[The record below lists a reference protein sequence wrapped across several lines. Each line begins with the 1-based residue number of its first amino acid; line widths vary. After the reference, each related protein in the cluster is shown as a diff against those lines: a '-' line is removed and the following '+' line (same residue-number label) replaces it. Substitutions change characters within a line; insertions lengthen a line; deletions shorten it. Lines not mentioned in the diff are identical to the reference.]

1 MKWKVKWQTKFSR
14 SEVKFSWCKGILWR
28 ISYYCTRKSEDQ
40 ELNFA
45 KANELT
51 KELFNDNDKKNEDVE
66 GVENAENPENV
77 ENVEN
82 TENNDEKNRE
92 KEKKVENFIRK
103 NCSEPIENVNKIKP
117 FKNLV
122 NLIIKSAK
130 KELDTAKKE
139 FDIAQKEFDKV
150 KSLGKVSK
158 DNIEKHM
165 NSIKKYRNAKE
176 VRNKVSLFT
185 LPDEEKNKLTDVQKK
200 QIEWLAK
207 DQRIYELPAYKKLI
221 ENWWFIIPSDIRTSY
236 DSAGQKPVLHLWVD
250 YNVKA
255 WTEVKSIYDWIVVES
270 TYTWEPWESSLWY
283 KVVVKHKADDWT
295 EFYSLYGHLGS
306 KDLAEKWKKVTKW
319 MKIWEVWAPFTDENW
334 NWEEHLHFQIMKEEK
349 SPEWYNKN
357 HESWQIW
364 NYDVL
369 KAFGKNNKIKFFIKG
384 LLNKKFTKFGN

>member
-1 MKWKVKWQTKFSR
+1 MSSFNTPSSWNEKLNDKQNSQEVKWNSHDAK
-14 SEVKFSWCKGILWR
+14 E
-28 ISYYCTRKSEDQ
+28 YYEGLATIVQEKAEDQ

-103 NCSEPIENVNKIKP
+103 NCSEPIENVNKIIPYEK
-117 FKNLV
+117 LV
-122 NLIIKSAK
+122 ELIGKSA
-130 KELDTAKKE
+130 ENE
-139 FDIAQKEFDKV
+139 YNRV
-150 KSLGKVSK
+150 KSLGY
-158 DNIEKHM
+158 DNGSEKE
-165 NSIKKYRNAKE
+165 KEEYKNAEE
-176 VRNKVSLFT
+176 VRNKISLFT
-185 LPDEEKNKLTDVQKK
+185 SPDKKLTDDEKK

-207 DQRIYELPAYKKLI
+207 DQRIYELPAYKNLI
-221 ENWWFIIPSDIRTSY
+221 KNWWFIIPSDIRTAY

-255 WTEVKSIYDWIVVES
+255 WTEVKSIYDWIVVEK

-283 KVVVKHKADDWT
+283 KVVVKHKADDWID
-295 EFYSLYGHLGS
+295 FYLYGHLGS
-306 KDLAEKWKKVTKW
+306 KDLPEEWNEVTKW

-357 HESWQIW
+357 PESWQIW

-384 LLNKKFTKFGN
+384 LLNKIFTKFGN